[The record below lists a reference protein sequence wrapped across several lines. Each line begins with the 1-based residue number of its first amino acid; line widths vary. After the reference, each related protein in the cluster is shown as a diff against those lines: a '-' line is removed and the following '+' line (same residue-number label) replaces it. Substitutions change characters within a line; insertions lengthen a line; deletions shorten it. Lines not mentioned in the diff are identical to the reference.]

1 MLRVGPDNAAVL
13 KAKLREIRYR
23 VAGPLVAR

>member
-1 MLRVGPDNAAVL
+1 MIRVGPDNAAVL

-23 VAGPLVAR
+23 VDVPIVAR